1 MTDIWKE
8 QYETFT
14 EQWGRFIASVEQIEL
29 NQLDPDA
36 KTKVLRMQKLIAHLG
51 AVIESIEPQLL
62 AQTTLDA
69 LNDNINHCDTHLN
82 NSEFREANH
91 HLDMIS
97 THLGAFHLTS
107 VVKTESMQKLT
118 GLLRKFYNT
127 VDKIATESDS
137 KSENLLTKI
146 NEKNEKI
153 DAIFEAI
160 SQYHKKLFDGD
171 EDDEENES
179 IEARISNMETE
190 AEGSANQIQE
200 IYQKLFQ
207 WNGAEQTVADHIETL
222 HGDVSQKI
230 QDTEKELSE
239 INEYHAGI
247 FGEENEDG
255 EIKGGL
261 KQEAEERKKAI
272 DALEERIEALLPGAT
287 NAGLASAYNQLKNEA
302 HQNEAQY
309 QKRFVLCVV
318 VWIALSLL
326 LSCFTFFV
334 SELDSASDW
343 AKNIFIASSI
353 MTPLAILTAF
363 YSKRRSEQH
372 RLKQEYAHKEALAK
386 SYDSFKKQVDALA
399 GATADEGKK
408 DELLNHLME
417 TMIDAIGFNAAKTL
431 EKNHGDD
438 MPSKNPLKSIM
449 GKEE

>member
-8 QYETFT
+8 SYESFT
-14 EQWGRFIASVEQIEL
+14 EQWGHFIKNVGQIEKK
-29 NQLDPDA
+29 QPDPDA
-36 KTKVLRMQKLIAHLG
+36 RIQVLRMRKLIAHLG

-62 AQTTLDA
+62 GESTLDA
-69 LNDNINHCDTHLN
+69 LNDNINHCH
-82 NSEFREANH
+82 A
-91 HLDMIS
+91 HLDNSNFRQANRHLDIIA
-97 THLGAFHLTS
+97 TALGAFHLAS

-160 SQYHKKLFDGD
+160 SQYHKELFDGD
-171 EDDEENES
+171 EEDEENES
-179 IEARISNMETE
+179 IKTRISNMKTG

-200 IYQKLFQ
+200 IYQRLFQ
-207 WNGAEQTVADHIETL
+207 WNGAEQTVAEHIETL

-239 INEYHAGI
+239 INKYHAGI

-287 NAGLASAYNQLKNEA
+287 NAGLAFAYNQLKDEA
-302 HQNEAQY
+302 HKNEWWFRVYFILCVGGWLLLGGGLFIYAS
-309 QKRFVLCVV
+309 FVLGLENWSV
-318 VWIALSLL
+318 LL
-326 LSCFTFFV
+326 
-334 SELDSASDW
+334 
-343 AKNIFIASSI
+343 KNILTTSPI
-353 MTPLAILTAF
+353 MVPLAILTAF
-363 YSKRRSEQH
+363 FSKRRSEQH

-386 SYDSFKKQVDALA
+386 SYDSFKKQVEALA
-399 GATADEGKK
+399 GATADKGKK
-408 DELLNHLME
+408 DELLSYLME
-417 TMIDAIGFNAAKTL
+417 TMIEAIGFNPAKTL
-431 EKNHGDD
+431 DKKHGDD
-438 MPSKNPLKSIM
+438 TPSKNPVNRIM
-449 GKEE
+449 EKEE